1 MKDNNTWKFS
11 LKRGP
16 EWGEE
21 RRERKWKEGGTSE
34 KEQGRKVCQ
43 RSTNSSLNKRKKNL
57 LKKNAKILLLLC
69 KSWWNNSLSR
79 WWTLSGEWHLTF
91 TLSEGSIQTSQT
103 LMQPLPS
110 TANQPPPVLQT
121 GSAGFKKPKS
131 RRRLQGTKQILLSRI
146 RQNNYSCSDTVFF
159 FGLI

>member
-110 TANQPPPVLQT
+110 TGNQSPPPRAPNRKCWFQEAKVPQT
-121 GSAGFKKPKS
+121 STGNQTDITQSYPS
-131 RRRLQGTKQILLSRI
+131 E
-146 RQNNYSCSDTVFF
+146 
-159 FGLI
+159 